1 VEILLDYIPSRR
13 YTSVPDEGEG
23 KLNRGAI
30 RKDTVMSPRK
40 SHREAILAAA
50 ADLVREVGAVH
61 VTLDAVSKRANVSK
75 GGLLYHFPTKE
86 ALLQAMV
93 SQLVDTLAD
102 AREKEYAKLA
112 PGLGRTLKAHVIS
125 MKVIR
130 QKEARPVAAA
140 LLAVGA
146 NDPSLLGQA
155 KEQLEAMIQDVESSG
170 MPPGFTRVIVFAALG
185 LLVSEM
191 LGVSAPTGRER
202 QAFFEELLRLVERE
216 EAALCK

>member
-1 VEILLDYIPSRR
+1 MSRR
-13 YTSVPDEGEG
+13 RS
-23 KLNRGAI
+23 R
-30 RKDTVMSPRK
+30 RQ
-40 SHREAILAAA
+40 AILAAA
-50 ADLVREVGAVH
+50 ADLVRETGAAH
-61 VTLDAVSKRANVSK
+61 VTLDAVSKRAKVSK

-86 ALLQAMV
+86 SLLQAMV
-93 SQLVDTLAD
+93 SQLVDTLAA

-112 PGLGRTLKAHVIS
+112 PGLGRMLKAHVIS

-130 QKEARPVAAA
+130 QKEARPIAAA

-191 LGVSAPTGRER
+191 LGVSAPTSRER
-202 QAFFEELLRLVERE
+202 QAFFEELLRLVDGE